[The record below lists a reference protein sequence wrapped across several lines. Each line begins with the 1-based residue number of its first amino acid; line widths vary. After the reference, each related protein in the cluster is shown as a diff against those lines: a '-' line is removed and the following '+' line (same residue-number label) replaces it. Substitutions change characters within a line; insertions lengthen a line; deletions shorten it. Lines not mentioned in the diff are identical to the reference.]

1 LNVKLDLMA
10 VADIVAIF
18 IAFSAVG
25 LIQTIARLR
34 WKRKDP
40 QLAGPPDDFN

>member
-1 LNVKLDLMA
+1 VKLDLMA

-18 IAFSAVG
+18 IAFSIVG
-25 LIQTIARLR
+25 LIQVVARLR

-40 QLAGPPDDFN
+40 QLTGPSEDFN

>member
-1 LNVKLDLMA
+1 VKLDLMA
-10 VADIVAIF
+10 AADIVAII

-25 LIQTIARLR
+25 LIQVIARLR

-40 QLAGPPDDFN
+40 QLAGPSDDFS

>member
-1 LNVKLDLMA
+1 VKLDLMA
-10 VADIVAIF
+10 VADILAIF

-25 LIQTIARLR
+25 LIQTIAKLR

-40 QLAGPPDDFN
+40 QLAGPSDNLN